1 MLNDSGNLIK
11 ENIQITKELLDFC
24 LEAGYFIDLKSGDYS
39 KECSPMKRNDPYNRD
54 LVLPIWE
61 MYAEGVM
68 YPGRYY
74 KIFKFRMTQFLTSA
88 FQYCGFK
95 TLTRTELLALYK
107 EDINNLAKATCL
119 ANHGVD
125 NPSKSKELMQEAHRK
140 IKETFKTGVPQAKR
154 RETYKHNHPDE
165 RLLHI
170 QIQKSKYQNDR
181 YEKLVVYED
190 ALRKDPDNEELKNE
204 VREFLYENYRATQA
218 RVNAQRLG
226 VYKKLSSSYETRVQQ
241 ILDKHNIRYKSHF
254 RNKHFLNESG
264 NMFELD
270 FMLLDYN
277 IAIEVDGLYFHST
290 RFKDLEYHVNK
301 RLRCAENGVH
311 LVSFTSKEIDEDLD
325 LVEFEIL
332 EAIELVNNPLEA
344 EFLNNLK
351 REDLHVSVIAL
362 DDGYCYYDSGTIIN
376 INKH

>member
-39 KECSPMKRNDPYNRD
+39 KECSPMNKRLPYNRD
-54 LVLPIWE
+54 LAYPVWK
-61 MYAEGVM
+61 MYTEGVM
-68 YPGRYY
+68 FPGKYY
-74 KIFKFRMTQFLTSA
+74 KIFKFRMSQFLTQA
-88 FQYCGFK
+88 FKYCGFK
-95 TLTRTELLALYK
+95 TLTHSELLALHK

-125 NPSKSKELMQEAHRK
+125 NPSKSKELKDKAVAK

-154 RETYKHNHPDE
+154 RETYKHNHSDE
-165 RLLHI
+165 RPLHI

-190 ALRKDPDNEELKNE
+190 ALLEDPNNEELKNE
-204 VREFLYENYRATQA
+204 VREFLYENYSIYQA
-218 RVNAQRLG
+218 RANAKRLN
-226 VYKKLSSSYETRVQQ
+226 VYQKHISSYEIRIQQ

-290 RFKDLEYHVNK
+290 RFKDPEYHVNK

-325 LVEFEIL
+325 LVESKIL
-332 EAIELVNNPLEA
+332 EVINSPPSV
-344 EFLNNLK
+344 EFLKNLK
-351 REDLHVSVIAL
+351 REDLHVDVIEL
-362 DDGYCYYDSGTIIN
+362 EDCYCYYDSGTIIN

>member
-1 MLNDSGNLIK
+1 MLRDSGNLIS

-61 MYAEGVM
+61 MYTEGVM

-74 KIFKFRMTQFLTSA
+74 KIFKFRMSQFLTQA
-88 FQYCGFK
+88 FKYCGFK
-95 TLTRTELLALYK
+95 TLTRSELLALYK
-107 EDINNLAKATCL
+107 DDINNLAKETCIE
-119 ANHGVD
+119 NWGVD
-125 NPSKSKELMQEAHRK
+125 NPAKCEELMKEAHLK
-140 IKETFKTGVPQAKR
+140 IRETFKTGVPQAKR

-190 ALRKDPDNEELKNE
+190 ALREDPDNEELKNE
-204 VREFLYENYRATQA
+204 VRGFLYENYSIYQA
-218 RVNAQRLG
+218 RANAKRLN
-226 VYKKLSSSYETRVQQ
+226 VYQKHISSYEIRIQQ
-241 ILDKHNIRYKSHF
+241 ILDSHNIRYKSHF
-254 RNKHFLNESG
+254 RNKKFLNESG

-290 RFKDLEYHVNK
+290 KFKDPEYHVNK
-301 RLRCAENGVH
+301 RLGCAKNGVH
-311 LVSFTSKEIDEDLD
+311 LLSFTSKEIDEGLD
-325 LVEFEIL
+325 LVESKIL
-332 EAIELVNNPLEA
+332 EDINNPIEA
-344 EFLNNLK
+344 EFLKNLK
-351 REDLHVSVIAL
+351 REDLHVSVL